1 MQFQWPVLAHL
12 IISTFDFVARF
23 GGDRNNSPH
32 RVIEPF
38 VPESHRFSKCFCD
51 VIENPNNAKNWYF
64 RSPPAREK
72 ARPGGAGARIGR
84 IFGPCARRA
93 AFIFHAILRACALSA
108 GRAWL
113 LNFAVIW
120 RAARGFYRALP
131 EIHGA
136 PR

>member
-51 VIENPNNAKNWYF
+51 VIETQITRKTGISDH
-64 RSPPAREK
+64 R
-72 ARPGGAGARIGR
+72 
-84 IFGPCARRA
+84 RRA
-93 AFIFHAILRACALSA
+93 KKRGPAGPERASA
-108 GRAWL
+108 GFSAR
-113 LNFAVIW
+113 
-120 RAARGFYRALP
+120 ARGAPLSFSTQSCGLAHYARGA
-131 EIHGA
+131 HGF
-136 PR
+136 

>member
-38 VPESHRFSKCFCD
+38 VPESHRFSKCFYD

-93 AFIFHAILRACALSA
+93 ARGAPLSFPTQSCGLA
-108 GRAWL
+108 HY
-113 LNFAVIW
+113 
-120 RAARGFYRALP
+120 ARGA
-131 EIHGA
+131 HGF
-136 PR
+136 